1 MPTAEEA
8 KPLIEE
14 LQVGFESRLVPQEQ
28 VVAPAPLPPIRRVTW
43 SNHLM
48 PEATTIQLEM
58 EKRARIGPP
67 VDPRLVPQ
75 WREIYEDVVWSL
87 INSSE
92 FVYIP

>member
-1 MPTAEEA
+1 
-8 KPLIEE
+8 
-14 LQVGFESRLVPQEQ
+14 
-28 VVAPAPLPPIRRVTW
+28 
-43 SNHLM
+43 M